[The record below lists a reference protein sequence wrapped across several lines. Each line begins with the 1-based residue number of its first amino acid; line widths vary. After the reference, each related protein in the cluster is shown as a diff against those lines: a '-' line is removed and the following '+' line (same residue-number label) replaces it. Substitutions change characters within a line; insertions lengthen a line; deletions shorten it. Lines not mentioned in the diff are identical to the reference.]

1 MSGLGD
7 RAKAS
12 RHMAARI
19 GRGAPLKVEGRM
31 RRRKT
36 IVAALLL
43 ALFALTPLLRWD
55 RGSNAPGQAVI
66 ADISR
71 QTLYV
76 FDLVFWPQDLPL
88 VVGLLIAGAAGLF
101 AATALWGRVWCG
113 FACPQSV
120 WTDMFFAIEREV
132 HRRIAQPTARKVVLD
147 VVLLLLSI
155 VTAVIFTA
163 WFTDALT
170 LPGRLL
176 DGTAPAAAW
185 ISIAVGTTT
194 TFLLGAKARERVCLH
209 MCPWPRFQ
217 SALLDSESLVVTYR
231 RPRGE
236 PRGKA
241 RLPLRPELTAP
252 SPVARAP
259 LADTIAA
266 AQTESEQALRG
277 DCIDCGRCVAVCPT
291 SVDIRDGLQMGCIG
305 CGLCIDACDAV
316 MDKLERPRGL
326 VAFDH
331 ESSTLRVQA
340 EPADLN
346 PAARPRLIRAK
357 TLLFG
362 GVFLLAG
369 ALVLTGLLTRQTTFL
384 SLEPG
389 RNPPFVQL
397 SDGDVRNDIALKLT
411 LRGEAVPA
419 LSVRLE
425 GAPGA
430 RLRLA
435 EGATD
440 AEWSDSLTLPLRD
453 NAAEG
458 RLLVRRAAT
467 EADARRDVTL
477 VLRDAATGEERLR
490 RDVSLWGPG
499 R

>member
-12 RHMAARI
+12 RHMAARV
-19 GRGAPLKVEGRM
+19 GRGAPIKVEGRM

-36 IVAALLL
+36 AVAAVLL
-43 ALFALTPLLRWD
+43 AIFALTPLLRWD
-55 RGSNAPGQAVI
+55 RDGGPGQAVI

-120 WTDMFFAIEREV
+120 WTDMFFAIERAV
-132 HRRIAQPTARKVVLD
+132 HSRIAQPTARKVVLD
-147 VVLLLLSI
+147 AVLLALSFVTAVVFVSWFVDALALPGLLLSGAAPAPVWVSI
-155 VTAVIFTA
+155 VV
-163 WFTDALT
+163 
-170 LPGRLL
+170 
-176 DGTAPAAAW
+176 GTA
-185 ISIAVGTTT
+185 T

-241 RLPLRPELTAP
+241 RLPLRPDLTAA
-252 SPVARAP
+252 SPVARSP
-259 LADTIAA
+259 LAETIKAA
-266 AQTESEQALRG
+266 RNDSDQALRG

-305 CGLCIDACDAV
+305 CGLCIDACDSV
-316 MDKLERPRGL
+316 MEKLERPRGL
-326 VAFDH
+326 IAFDH
-331 ESSTLRVQA
+331 ESALTRAPVDAAS
-340 EPADLN
+340 LN
-346 PAARPRLIRAK
+346 PVARPRLIRAK

-369 ALVLTGLLTRQTTFL
+369 GLVLTGLLMRQTTFL

-397 SDGDVRNDIALKLT
+397 SDGAVRNDLGLKLT
-411 LRGEAVPA
+411 LRGARVDAV
-419 LSVRLE
+419 SVRLE
-425 GAPGA
+425 GAPDA

-435 EGATD
+435 ESAPD
-440 AEWSDSLTLPLRD
+440 ADWSTAVLVPLSGD
-453 NAAEG
+453 AAET
-458 RLLVRRAAT
+458 RLLVRRSAA
-467 EADARRDVTL
+467 EATHRRDVTL
-477 VLRDAATGEERLR
+477 VVSDAATGKERAR
-490 RDVSLWGPG
+490 REVTLWGPA